1 MLADRGSRLTDR
13 GLRLTDRG
21 LRLADLALRLTGQIT
36 IRGPR
41 EEPQT
46 PNPGYTAKRLQD
58 SDGLPPD
65 GER

>member
-1 MLADRGSRLTDR
+1 VLVGR
-13 GLRLTDRG
+13 GLRLTNRG
-21 LRLADLALRLTGQIT
+21 LRLTNRALLLTGQIT

-41 EEPQT
+41 EEPQM
-46 PNPGYTAKRLQD
+46 PNPGYTTKRLLD